1 MAIDPGWDAGIL
13 QYLHSVFCHRSRRE
27 TVTRDVCQPACM
39 HACRPLLGHCEQGQY
54 AAVGAV
60 LASPVCAIPRTNL
73 FRTADA
79 TFNWPP
85 VPIDMSL
92 AERGNIVEWANELR
106 SNGDGGDQGCPD
118 CSSASTSSTTMA
130 EQSASPEY
138 VCDSEEERLIQS
150 GLDED
155 CDMLF
160 AGTPANDQV
169 FAPSTGVA
177 VNVASSAN
185 TKSEGFA
192 TKVQSPVRR
201 ANHDVVLA
209 AKEPN
214 RVKAPTQSVRHSIEI
229 PALSSNDVQRGHLPE
244 NERSSWGHASP
255 FARSF
260 RSLFVYSFRSARSKY
275 VSDGENTAVVV
286 HARHR

>member
-1 MAIDPGWDAGIL
+1 MNGDGMPG
-13 QYLHSVFCHRSRRE
+13 YFHSVFCHRSGRE
-27 TVTRDVCQPACM
+27 NSHPGRLSACL
-39 HACRPLLGHCEQGQY
+39 HACRPLLGHCEQGHH

-79 TFNWPP
+79 IFNWPP

-130 EQSASPEY
+130 ERSASPEY

-155 CDMLF
+155 YDMLF
-160 AGTPANDQV
+160 AGTPAVSLEN
-169 FAPSTGVA
+169 
-177 VNVASSAN
+177 
-185 TKSEGFA
+185 
-192 TKVQSPVRR
+192 
-201 ANHDVVLA
+201 A
-209 AKEPN
+209 AFD
-214 RVKAPTQSVRHSIEI
+214 R
-229 PALSSNDVQRGHLPE
+229 
-244 NERSSWGHASP
+244 
-255 FARSF
+255 FF
-260 RSLFVYSFRSARSKY
+260 C
-275 VSDGENTAVVV
+275 
-286 HARHR
+286 